1 MSPLPPELPPR
12 RARAERDGPMVAWI
26 RRGEITRMDD
36 RTQAELLTKMVLS
49 AIARLH
55 FMVQLLTFGVA
66 LLVIAFLIHVLT
78 LILAR

>member
-1 MSPLPPELPPR
+1 
-12 RARAERDGPMVAWI
+12 MVAWI